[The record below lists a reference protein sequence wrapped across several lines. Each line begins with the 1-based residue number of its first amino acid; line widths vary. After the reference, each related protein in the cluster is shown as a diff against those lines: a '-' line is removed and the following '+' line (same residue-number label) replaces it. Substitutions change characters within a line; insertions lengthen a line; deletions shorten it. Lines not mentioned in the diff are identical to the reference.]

1 MLEGMAMKG
10 CIVWPGVYGGAS
22 KREREREKEK
32 VRENRRLGASSK
44 TNVTHLSVLHA
55 ALQAS
60 AWWLIQHNDEP

>member
-22 KREREREKEK
+22 KSEKGK